1 MKYHIIRGTLDAAG
15 VRDRRQG
22 RSKYGAKSPAQDLG
36 PMPRRPTIARKTK
49 YAEQLT
55 GTALTLNQFTNKLMY
70 GGKRQLA
77 HRILEDALARCESQ
91 AGRAGVEVLESALRN
106 AMPLIEVK
114 PKRVGGSTYQIPVE
128 VRADRR
134 VSLGMRWL
142 IESARKRNGKS
153 MSDKLAAELIDAS
166 NGLGAAVKRREDTHR
181 MAEANRAFSHFKW

>member
-1 MKYHIIRGTLDAAG
+1 
-15 VRDRRQG
+15 
-22 RSKYGAKSPAQDLG
+22 
-36 PMPRRPTIARKTK
+36 MPRRTTIARKTK
-49 YAEQLT
+49 YADQLT

-77 HRILEDALARCESQ
+77 HRILEDALARCEQQ
-91 AGRAGVEVLESALRN
+91 AGRAGVEVLEQALRN

-153 MSDKLAAELIDAS
+153 MSDKLAAELMDAS
-166 NGLGAAVKRREDTHR
+166 NGLGAEIGRASCRER
-181 MAEANRAFSHFKW
+181 V